1 MLQLLVT
8 DQSLSHHTSAHESEP
23 GFVRV
28 LLYSN
33 QALCNK
39 FFNGISPTNL
49 YRENTTRL
57 MLERYIRQICRYNVI
72 IDAIV
77 EKLEVPGLS
86 EPEQIKNVLGGQSV
100 LRLVSCRLKPL

>member
-8 DQSLSHHTSAHESEP
+8 DQSLSPPFLQHTAADADQP

-57 MLERYIRQICRYNVI
+57 MLERYIR
-72 IDAIV
+72 
-77 EKLEVPGLS
+77 
-86 EPEQIKNVLGGQSV
+86 
-100 LRLVSCRLKPL
+100 

>member
-8 DQSLSHHTSAHESEP
+8 DQSLREAANRALKFTNSGSLPNQARANPDE
-23 GFVRV
+23 FARV

-57 MLERYIRQICRYNVI
+57 MLERYIR
-72 IDAIV
+72 
-77 EKLEVPGLS
+77 
-86 EPEQIKNVLGGQSV
+86 
-100 LRLVSCRLKPL
+100 